1 MDREEFFRL
10 KKVQGKKKKDT
21 AAREE
26 EDQKR
31 RDAEDSKNAPEAT
44 DLGIEKDEDGKP
56 AVSARPNNGPW
67 LTPGLNIRS
76 CVLGIDCLRRIA
88 IISCFKPKTV
98 RPPAWLPMRETKQA

>member
-31 RDAEDSKNAPEAT
+31 RDAEDGREAGGAA
-44 DLGIEKDEDGKP
+44 DLGIDKDEDGEHKERG
-56 AVSARPNNGPW
+56 VFQSVWFRG
-67 LTPGLNIRS
+67 LTGCVTCSGVLRRSLCNLLCNPSRIRS
-76 CVLGIDCLRRIA
+76 
-88 IISCFKPKTV
+88 
-98 RPPAWLPMRETKQA
+98 PASSAS

>member
-31 RDAEDSKNAPEAT
+31 RDAEDHRNAPEAT
-44 DLGIEKDEDGKP
+44 DLGIDDDEDGKP
-56 AVSARPNNGPW
+56 RRAGRLSRAR
-67 LTPGLNIRS
+67 S
-76 CVLGIDCLRRIA
+76 
-88 IISCFKPKTV
+88 
-98 RPPAWLPMRETKQA
+98 